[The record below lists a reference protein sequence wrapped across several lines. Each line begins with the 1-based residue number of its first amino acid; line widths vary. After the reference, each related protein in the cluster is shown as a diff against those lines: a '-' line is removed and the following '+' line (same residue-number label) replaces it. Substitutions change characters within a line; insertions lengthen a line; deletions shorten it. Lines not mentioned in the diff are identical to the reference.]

1 MRALKKGSDKLGFSP
16 PLQKEQGRPFRSLG
30 SITASPM
37 HFALCNTVLDT
48 MILSRVTVS
57 LLNKGIG
64 SS

>member
-16 PLQKEQGRPFRSLG
+16 SLQKEQGRPFRSLG

-48 MILSRVTVS
+48 MILSGVTVS
-57 LLNKGIG
+57 LLKKGIG